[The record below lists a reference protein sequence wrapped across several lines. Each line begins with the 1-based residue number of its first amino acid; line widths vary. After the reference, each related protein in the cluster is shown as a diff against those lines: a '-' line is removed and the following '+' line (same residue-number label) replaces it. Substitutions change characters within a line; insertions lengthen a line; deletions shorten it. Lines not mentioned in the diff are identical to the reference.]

1 MSSAHFIIYSRS
13 YCHLCEEM
21 LQALQKLRP
30 AYDFSVEMQDV
41 DANAALLERY
51 DELVPVLLGWHGEA
65 SPRQLCHY
73 FLNEEVV
80 VQFLQEAH

>member
-1 MSSAHFIIYSRS
+1 
-13 YCHLCEEM
+13 
-21 LQALQKLRP
+21 
-30 AYDFSVEMQDV
+30 MQDV